1 MKSTDE
7 FSIPIAE
14 IGDGELLVERAIRPE
29 WAAEALDDT
38 ELEVEPGAKLT
49 VRCYRTGTDVVVRGR
64 IEGSGKTECGRCLG
78 EAHVDLGM
86 DVHVLFSA
94 NAARANGDDV
104 SDLEE
109 GDGEMDV
116 LPHDGVELELGPV
129 VREQLI
135 LALPMRPLCR
145 EDCKGLCDQCGHD
158 LNLGACAHQAEPKV
172 DPRLVKLAGL
182 RGKPSA

>member
-1 MKSTDE
+1 MKSKQE
-7 FSIPIAE
+7 FSIAIAE
-14 IGDGELLVERAIRPE
+14 IGDGELLVERPIRPA
-29 WAAEALDDT
+29 WATEALD
-38 ELEVEPGAKLT
+38 EAALEVEPGARL
-49 VRCYRTGTDVVVRGR
+49 VLRCYRTGHDVVVRGR
-64 IEGSGKTECGRCLG
+64 IEGAGKAECGRCLG
-78 EAHVDLGM
+78 EAHVDLGT

-109 GDGEMDV
+109 GDGEMDI
-116 LPHDGVELELGPV
+116 LPHDGVELDLDTV

-135 LALPMRPLCR
+135 LAMPMRPLCR

-158 LNLGACAHQAEPKV
+158 LNQGPCAHQAEPRT

>member
-1 MKSTDE
+1 MKPAEE
-7 FSIPIAE
+7 FSIAIAE
-14 IGDGELLVERAIRPE
+14 IGDGELLVERPIRPA
-29 WAAEALDDT
+29 WAAEVLEDAELALA
-38 ELEVEPGAKLT
+38 EGARLAL
-49 VRCYRTGTDVVVRGR
+49 RCYRTGSDVVVRGR
-64 IEGSGKTECGRCLG
+64 IEGAGKTECGRCLG
-78 EAHVDLGM
+78 EAEVDLGA

-109 GDGEMDV
+109 GDGEMDI
-116 LPHDGVELELGPV
+116 LPHDGVEIDLAAV

-135 LALPMRPLCR
+135 LAMPMRPLCR
-145 EDCKGLCDQCGHD
+145 EDCKGLCDQCGQD
-158 LNLGACAHQAEPKV
+158 LNLGPCAHQAEPRV